1 MLWCALAALS
11 FLIWRPDLS
20 LSTVRAAGG
29 TDVAFVFRWVFLAA
43 WIFLAIGL
51 VALILMEERP
61 LRTSTVP
68 AAPKASPPQS
78 PVPAE

>member
-1 MLWCALAALS
+1 MS
-11 FLIWRPDLS
+11 
-20 LSTVRAAGG
+20 AAGG
-29 TDVAFVFRWVFLAA
+29 TDAAFVFRWVFLAA

-61 LRTSTVP
+61 LRTSSVP
-68 AAPKASPPQS
+68 AAPKPAPPQS